1 MLFEDSRKFLFFLIN
16 GVKYYHLFSFFHTQL
31 LNYIIKNHI
40 INTYLT

>member
-1 MLFEDSRKFLFFLIN
+1 M
-16 GVKYYHLFSFFHTQL
+16 KYYHLFSFFHTQL